1 MLTHT
6 LVSRL
11 SNFKSSASA
20 LGIFLYPPHFYA
32 SILQTHL
39 PVGHPDRPAKCLTF
53 AVYLWAVR
61 LASSP
66 SSISAEPDTVPLIA
80 SNADLQKMEED
91 FMHAATA
98 ETAIALSSSF
108 ILHSSS
114 DAVTHSQTPT
124 RQCSHPQIVLHTIQA
139 EVLLATY
146 FFSLGRFLEGKYH
159 VANAVGI
166 VVGSG
171 LHLGA
176 GLDDEDVIQR
186 AERINAAWAVL
197 NLDRAWAIAL
207 DSEPNFPRGSRVN
220 LPWPVDLD
228 NNVDVAHIQEALSE
242 NHVAN
247 DTIYDSLSFFDEGR
261 GSGGGSDVAAQSGAE
276 HFLAL
281 ESKAVFVWDRVA
293 AYIKELD
300 RGIGVNADAGQSRAA
315 YAHLSGLLDEVQRQL
330 DIHSSTSNASI
341 KDRTRILLVRSILGA
356 AAIHLN
362 RGLDYMSTRH
372 TTAHGDSD
380 ETIFDSLFDV
390 EPNINAAVEGMDMNI
405 EKLRANRIEGARAV
419 LGALLALYPD
429 HEDPLEEGLRNMK
442 PWPNPVIGV
451 RSFILSYLL
460 SWYSLR
466 CQATWI
472 EASQAVIDEVV
483 ALRLKE
489 GLVGE
494 QTRAAPTSST
504 STSTSTSV
512 YFPDAAAV
520 DLLSLMHLSTNAM
533 KQFADRG
540 IPLLGEYLHFP
551 V

>member
-1 MLTHT
+1 MMLTHT
-6 LVSRL
+6 LLSRL

-20 LGIFLYPPHFYA
+20 LGIFLHPPHFYV

-39 PVGHPDRPAKCLTF
+39 PLGHPDRPAKCLAF

-80 SNADLQKMEED
+80 SNADLQRMEED

-114 DAVTHSQTPT
+114 DTVTHAQTPT
-124 RQCSHPQIVLHTIQA
+124 RQCSHPKIVLHTIQA

-171 LHLGA
+171 LHLGV
-176 GLDDEDVIQR
+176 GLDDGDVIQR

-228 NNVDVAHIQEALSE
+228 DNVDVAHIQEALSQ

-261 GSGGGSDVAAQSGAE
+261 GSGGGSNVAVQSGAE
-276 HFLAL
+276 HLLAL
-281 ESKAVFVWDRVA
+281 ESKAVFVWDRVV

-315 YAHLSGLLDEVQRQL
+315 YARLSGLLDEVQRQA
-330 DIHSSTSNASI
+330 DKHSSTSNAPS
-341 KDRTRILLVRSILGA
+341 KDQLRILLVRSILGA

-362 RGLDYMSTRH
+362 RSLDYMSTRH
-372 TTAHGDSD
+372 TTAHGNSD
-380 ETIFDSLFDV
+380 ETTFDSLFDF
-390 EPNINAAVEGMDMNI
+390 EPNINATVEDMDMNI

-429 HEDPLEEGLRNMK
+429 HEGLLEEGLKFMK
-442 PWPNPVIGV
+442 LWPNPVIGV
-451 RSFILSYLL
+451 RSFILSYPLP
-460 SWYSLR
+460 WYSFR
-466 CQATWI
+466 CQAAWI
-472 EASQAVIDEVV
+472 EASQAVIEEVL
-483 ALRLKE
+483 ALGLKE
-489 GLVGE
+489 GG
-494 QTRAAPTSST
+494 QTPAAATSST

-520 DLLSLMHLSTNAM
+520 DLLSLMYQSTNAM
-533 KQFADRG
+533 KQFAHRG
-540 IPLLGEYLHFP
+540 IPLLGEYLDSS

>member
-1 MLTHT
+1 MMLTHT

-39 PVGHPDRPAKCLTF
+39 PLGHPDRLAKCLAF

-80 SNADLQKMEED
+80 SNADLQRMEED

-171 LHLGA
+171 LHLGV
-176 GLDDEDVIQR
+176 GLDDGDVIQR

-228 NNVDVAHIQEALSE
+228 NNVDAAHIQEALCG

-247 DTIYDSLSFFDEGR
+247 DTTYDSLSFFEEGR
-261 GSGGGSDVAAQSGAE
+261 GSGGGIADPTNSGSDVAVQSGAE
-276 HFLAL
+276 HLLAL
-281 ESKAVFVWDRVA
+281 ESKAVFVWDRVV

-300 RGIGVNADAGQSRAA
+300 RGIGVNADAGQLRAA
-315 YAHLSGLLDEVQRQL
+315 YARLSGLLNEVQRQA
-330 DIHSSTSNASI
+330 DKHSSTSNAPSNQL
-341 KDRTRILLVRSILGA
+341 KILLVRSILGA
-356 AAIHLN
+356 AAIRLN
-362 RGLDYMSTRH
+362 RSLDYTSTRH

-380 ETIFDSLFDV
+380 ETTFDSLFEV

-405 EKLRANRIEGARAV
+405 EKLRANRIESARAV

-429 HEDPLEEGLRNMK
+429 HEGPLEEDLRIMK

-451 RSFILSYLL
+451 RSFIFSPIHFHGTHFVARQPGYMPAKQLL
-460 SWYSLR
+460 KRFLLLDSR
-466 CQATWI
+466 
-472 EASQAVIDEVV
+472 
-483 ALRLKE
+483 K
-489 GLVGE
+489 VG
-494 QTRAAPTSST
+494 R
-504 STSTSTSV
+504 
-512 YFPDAAAV
+512 
-520 DLLSLMHLSTNAM
+520 
-533 KQFADRG
+533 
-540 IPLLGEYLHFP
+540 PLLLLHPPPPHRLLLQYIFLMQQRWTYCH
-551 V
+551 